1 MTAPDPERYEVI
13 SLYDSR
19 IIRRNLT
26 HAEAWKLCRD
36 LNDRTEHG
44 AKIVKQR

>member
-1 MTAPDPERYEVI
+1 MTAPDPKRYQIV

-26 HAEAWKLCRD
+26 HAEAWKFSRD
-36 LNDRTEHG
+36 MNRLTEHG
-44 AKIVKQR
+44 VKIVQQR

>member
-1 MTAPDPERYEVI
+1 MTAPDPKRYQIV

-26 HAEAWKLCRD
+26 HAEAWKFSRD

-44 AKIVKQR
+44 AKIVEQR